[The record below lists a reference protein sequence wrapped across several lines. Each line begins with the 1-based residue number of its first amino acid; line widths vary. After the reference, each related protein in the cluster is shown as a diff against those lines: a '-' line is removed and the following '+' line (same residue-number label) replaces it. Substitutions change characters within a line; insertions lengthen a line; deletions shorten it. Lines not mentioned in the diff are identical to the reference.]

1 MKSSAFLLCTL
12 IASALLLTSPQPAR
26 AQEGGEVSFDLFY
39 QALEPMGHWIQID
52 DYGYAWQ
59 PYSAAESPDW
69 RPYTIGSWAHTDA
82 GWTWMSEEEF
92 GWAVYH
98 YGRWIKLNDIGW
110 AWIPGYEWAPA
121 WVTWRQSSDDEY
133 MGWAPLPPEA
143 RYEPTIGFSTWVDD
157 YYDIGPMSYNF
168 VHVRDFCG
176 HRLRSVVLPCERNVL
191 IIQNTVNITN
201 IYYQSTVMNHIFIG
215 GPKLGYLATHC
226 REPVRRYTLEADDG
240 SALRR
245 FQHDPRAGSHGL
257 FTHRGDHV
265 IVAAPHFSAPN
276 FAQLIAPKAIKHH
289 VDSSVVDR
297 GWQGHNMEKM
307 QAKIREKM
315 RHDADRNQPP
325 SFPKKEMH
333 THPIVSNT
341 PPTRNRDSDRPN
353 KTNDPVIKRPLQP
366 GQSPSTVVIQQPP
379 TKVTDPIIRRPGF
392 PGNGPSTIVSQP
404 PNKDVRR
411 ATPVIDTPPNI
422 TNKPQSKQP
431 PVYPKKQDNGPSQRP
446 STVVT
451 QPPTFTNKPPVKQP
465 PVYPKK
471 KDSGPSAS
479 ELADMAR
486 QRAAQ
491 QDAQRQREFEARR
504 ASAAQDAQ
512 KQMLNQQR
520 EAAARAAK
528 AAVQNTAKQFQV
540 QQREAAER
548 ANRQAMADEARRR
561 AMQQQQQNNNRPQ
574 VQQPR
579 SQPQGG
585 NFSPSQSNTRQ
596 QPTGGGSN
604 GRRDDDDKRK
614 KR

>member
-1 MKSSAFLLCTL
+1 MKSSVFLLCAL
-12 IASALLLTSPQPAR
+12 IASALLLTTPQPAR

-121 WVTWRQSSDDEY
+121 WVTWRQSEDDEY
-133 MGWAPLPPEA
+133 IGWAPLPPEA

-176 HRLRSVVLPCERNVL
+176 HRLRSVVLPYERNVI
-191 IIQNTVNITN
+191 IIQNTINITN
-201 IYYQSTVMNHIFIG
+201 IYYQPTVMNHIFIG
-215 GPKLGYLATHC
+215 GPTLGYLASHC

-240 SALRR
+240 TALRR

-265 IVAAPHFSAPN
+265 IVAAPHFIAPN
-276 FAQLIAPKAIKHH
+276 FAQLIAPQVIKHH

-297 GWQGHNMEKM
+297 GWQGHDMEKM
-307 QAKIREKM
+307 QAKIRETM
-315 RHDADRNQPP
+315 RRDANRNQPP
-325 SFPKKEMH
+325 SLPKKEMH
-333 THPIVSNT
+333 TQPIVSTT

-353 KTNDPVIKRPLQP
+353 KSNDPVIKRPLQP
-366 GQSPSTVVIQQPP
+366 GQ
-379 TKVTDPIIRRPGF
+379 
-392 PGNGPSTIVSQP
+392 NPSTIVSQP
-404 PNKDVRR
+404 TNKDVRR
-411 ATPVIDTPPNI
+411 ATPVIDPPATV
-422 TNKPQSKQP
+422 TNKPPGSRP
-431 PVYPKKQDNGPSQRP
+431 PVYPKKQDN
-446 STVVT
+446 
-451 QPPTFTNKPPVKQP
+451 
-465 PVYPKK
+465 
-471 KDSGPSAS
+471 GPSAS

-491 QDAQRQREFEARR
+491 QDMQRQRESDSRR

-520 EAAARAAK
+520 EAADRAARQD
-528 AAVQNTAKQFQV
+528 AARNAAKQFQA
-540 QQREAAER
+540 QQREAADR

-561 AMQQQQQNNNRPQ
+561 AMQQQQQQQNNNRPQ

-585 NFSPSQSNTRQ
+585 NFNPPQSNTRQ
-596 QPTGGGSN
+596 QPNNGGGGN

-614 KR
+614 KH